1 MKCMGHIRPEPWKY
15 LLNVLGFRAK
25 WQSRFFSFNIY
36 KNASAE
42 ALPSPPLVK
51 SSPRMLLTL
60 LLGFSSIFSDEF
72 QPVIVEWKED
82 WDCGAWENWFRSCIK
97 AETYNGVMEALGK
110 VQKEASRSIGR
121 GGLIDEKELV
131 KFLVQ
136 GRVGGADLDVYED
149 EPHVPPELFA
159 MDNIVLAP
167 HAAVYSPESFEALQE
182 LVIGNLKALF
192 SDQPLI
198 SPAQLE

>member
-1 MKCMGHIRPEPWKY
+1 MERG
-15 LLNVLGFRAK
+15 LGL
-25 WQSRFFSFNIY
+25 WGLG
-36 KNASAE
+36 E
-42 ALPSPPLVK
+42 LVPK
-51 SSPRMLLTL
+51 LHKGWYHLVAALLTARE
-60 LLGFSSIFSDEF
+60 GRR
-72 QPVIVEWKED
+72 QPSHTFTIPPSMSL
-82 WDCGAWENWFRSCIK
+82 R
-97 AETYNGVMEALGK
+97 
-110 VQKEASRSIGR
+110 RSIGR
-121 GGLIDEKELV
+121 RGLIDEKELV

>member
-1 MKCMGHIRPEPWKY
+1 MGHIRPEPWKY

-25 WQSRFFSFNIY
+25 WQSRFFSFNVY
-36 KNASAE
+36 KNATVE
-42 ALPSPPLVK
+42 ALLSPPLVK
-51 SSPRMLLTL
+51 SSPRMLLNL

-72 QPVIVEWKED
+72 QPVIGMSGPD
-82 WDCGAWENWFRSCIK
+82 RGS
-97 AETYNGVMEALGK
+97 
-110 VQKEASRSIGR
+110 QKEHTRQHWGRSRRKPGRSIGR
-121 GGLIDEKELV
+121 GGLIDEKELA

-167 HAAVYSPESFEALQE
+167 HAAVYTPESFEALQE

-198 SPAQLE
+198 SPAQLK

>member
-1 MKCMGHIRPEPWKY
+1 MERGLGSWGLGE
-15 LLNVLGFRAK
+15 LVLKLHKG
-25 WQSRFFSFNIY
+25 WY
-36 KNASAE
+36 H
-42 ALPSPPLVK
+42 LVAA
-51 SSPRMLLTL
+51 LLTARE
-60 LLGFSSIFSDEF
+60 GRR
-72 QPVIVEWKED
+72 QPSRRKP
-82 WDCGAWENWFRSCIK
+82 G
-97 AETYNGVMEALGK
+97 
-110 VQKEASRSIGR
+110 RSIGR

-167 HAAVYSPESFEALQE
+167 HAAVYTLKSFEALQE

>member
-1 MKCMGHIRPEPWKY
+1 PEPWKY

-25 WQSRFFSFNIY
+25 WQSRFY
-36 KNASAE
+36 KNATAD

-60 LLGFSSIFSDEF
+60 LLGFSPMFSDEC

-82 WDCGAWENWFRSCIK
+82 WDRGAWENWFRSCIK
-97 AETYNGVMEALGK
+97 AETHNGVMEALGK
-110 VQKEASRSIGR
+110 VRKEARKEHWKR
-121 GGLIDEKELV
+121 G
-131 KFLVQ
+131 
-136 GRVGGADLDVYED
+136 
-149 EPHVPPELFA
+149 A

-167 HAAVYSPESFEALQE
+167 HAAVYTPESFEALQE
-182 LVIGNLKALF
+182 LVIENLKAFF